1 MRPTRRGWTVILAVA
16 LAFGSA
22 LAFGPRG
29 LNAIVA
35 PGTVV
40 LVAAAWQLRRF
51 DPPSLSRDHPPRGE
65 QGGTARIRLAFD
77 TDTPRS
83 ARIVETVGGM
93 VVTDRSQTVGRTTL
107 AYDVELTDRGELA
120 VGPTT
125 ATVRDGL
132 GLIKRTFD
140 YPVTDSILV
149 HPPVRQLPDP
159 IRTALVEVQG
169 ATGEDRQAVE
179 GIRHY
184 RRGDPLRDV
193 HWRKS
198 AAQADRELVVKR
210 FGAEAGSQ
218 TVTVVAESDPGETDA
233 MAAVAA
239 SVAVTLVE
247 SGVSVTLE
255 TPTGRVGP
263 DGAGRRAVLDHL
275 ARVGPGQVSAEVSDE
290 ADVRIRATA
299 DGVRIAVGGRTVD
312 VPAGPLD
319 AEGVTA

>member
-1 MRPTRRGWTVILAVA
+1 MRPTRRGWAVILTIA

-29 LNAIVA
+29 LNAIVT
-35 PGTVV
+35 PGAVA
-40 LVAAAWQLRRF
+40 LVAAAWQLRRL
-51 DPPSLSRDHPPRGE
+51 DPPSLSREHSPRGE

-83 ARIVETVGGM
+83 ARVVETVGG
-93 VVTDRSQTVGRTTL
+93 VVAMDRAQTLGRTTL
-107 AYDVELTDRGELA
+107 TCDVDLTDRGELS

-125 ATVRDGL
+125 VSVRDGL

-140 YPVTDSILV
+140 YPTTDSILV
-149 HPPVRQLPDP
+149 HPPIRQLPGP
-159 IRTALVEVQG
+159 VRSALVAVHG

-193 HWRKS
+193 HWKKS

-210 FGAEAGSQ
+210 FAAEAGSQ
-218 TVTVVAESDPGETDA
+218 SVAVVAEADPGETDA

-247 SGVSVTLE
+247 AGVSVALE
-255 TPTGRVGP
+255 TPAGRVGP

-275 ARVGPGQVSAEVSDE
+275 ARVGPGAVSARTRRE
-290 ADVRIRATA
+290 ADVGISATA
-299 DGVRIAVGGRTVD
+299 DGVRISVGGRTVD
-312 VPAGPLD
+312 VPAGSPG
-319 AEGVTA
+319 AEGVPA